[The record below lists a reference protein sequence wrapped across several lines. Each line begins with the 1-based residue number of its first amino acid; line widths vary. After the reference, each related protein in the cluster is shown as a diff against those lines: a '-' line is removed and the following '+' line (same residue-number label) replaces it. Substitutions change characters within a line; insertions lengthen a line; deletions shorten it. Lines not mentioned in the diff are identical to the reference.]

1 MKHEVTINLVSK
13 TLSLTEIE
21 KYRFIEQSPEKKKS
35 IKRYKKYSTVILV
48 QNGEPTICANLI
60 F

>member
-21 KYRFIEQSPEKKKS
+21 KHRFRKYIKQSPET
-35 IKRYKKYSTVILV
+35 IK
-48 QNGEPTICANLI
+48 
-60 F
+60 